1 METPDSQQSYS
12 NAGDYL
18 HLRRPLPTGYPLHRR
33 YRITSVLSESGG
45 FGMTYRA
52 VDTYRNLNL
61 DVVVKENFPLGVAVR
76 NPDTMELLPLPGM
89 VDFYAKTLQR
99 FAEEAELLSS
109 LNHPNIVRVSA
120 HFSELNT
127 AYYVMPY
134 IGGTELHRALP
145 EPDKLNEATLLP
157 VLRCLL
163 ETLHYMHG
171 HNLMHRDIKPNN
183 ILMDAKGTLKL
194 IDFGLVRSTEATH
207 TLTRHYTP
215 GYAPVE
221 QISGKGKSGPWTDI
235 YSLGATCYALI
246 TGTPPPDSVDR
257 LEDDEFE
264 PLQSLRHLHGR
275 YSSTLLAGIDR
286 ALSVKRR
293 DRWQSAREWLAEI
306 TTNNKKDTPGVVPT
320 EPPRRSRSNV
330 ALILL
335 ILVLALGIPG
345 GYVLYQHAQEIGA
358 QRLLVQQEAEQKT
371 QEEAERKAREEA
383 ERKAR
388 EEAERKAGE
397 EAERKAREE
406 AAQKAREEA
415 KRLLSRKGISEAEYS
430 SRIISAARDGDKEL
444 LALLIAAG
452 ADVNAADK
460 YGWTPLLSAA
470 KDGHSECVKLLLAAP
485 GIDVN
490 KANKVGWTPLYGAA
504 TNGHSACVKLLLAAP
519 GIDVN
524 KEDKDGET
532 PLYGAARWGHSECVR
547 LLLAAP
553 GIDTGQWPPLS
564 LAVIENNVE
573 KLRQLLTTPGI
584 NVNKADEDGWTPLSW
599 AAKDGHSECVEL
611 LLAAPGIDVNAA
623 DKDGNT
629 PLSWAAG
636 NGHSECVKLLLAAP
650 GIDVNA
656 ADKDGRTPLDWAATE
671 GHSECVK
678 LLLAAPGIDVN
689 MADKDGNTPLN
700 WAAYWGHSECVKLL
714 LAAPGIDVNKANEYG
729 RTPLYWAAWTGLSE
743 CVKLLL
749 AAPGI
754 DVNAADKDGNT
765 PLEAA
770 EANGETECARLI
782 RAAGGSVMLNFES

>member
-1 METPDSQQSYS
+1 
-12 NAGDYL
+12 
-18 HLRRPLPTGYPLHRR
+18 
-33 YRITSVLSESGG
+33 
-45 FGMTYRA
+45 MTYRA

-293 DRWQSAREWLAEI
+293 DRWQSAREWLVNLP
-306 TTNNKKDTPGVVPT
+306 TDSKNGTPGVVPT
-320 EPPRRSRSNV
+320 EPAHRSRSNV

-335 ILVLALGIPG
+335 ILMLALVIPG
-345 GYVLYQHAQEIGA
+345 GYVLYRHAQEIGA
-358 QRLLVQQEAEQKT
+358 QRLLVQLEAEQKD
-371 QEEAERKAREEA
+371 
-383 ERKAR
+383 R

-397 EAERKAREE
+397 EAERKAGEE
-406 AAQKAREEA
+406 AERKAGEEAERKAERKAREEA
-415 KRLLSRKGISEAEYS
+415 KRLLSRKGISESEYS
-430 SRIISAARDGDKEL
+430 SWIISAAKTGNNEL
-444 LALLIAAG
+444 LSLLITAG
-452 ADVNAADK
+452 ADVNAADEE
-460 YGWTPLLSAA
+460 GCTPLSCAA
-470 KDGHSECVKLLLAAP
+470 DAGRSE
-485 GIDVN
+485 
-490 KANKVGWTPLYGAA
+490 
-504 TNGHSACVKLLLAAP
+504 CVKLLLAAP

-524 KEDKDGET
+524 KEDKDG
-532 PLYGAARWGHSECVR
+532 
-547 LLLAAP
+547 
-553 GIDTGQWPPLS
+553 
-564 LAVIENNVE
+564 
-573 KLRQLLTTPGI
+573 
-584 NVNKADEDGWTPLSW
+584 WTPLHY
-599 AAKDGHSECVEL
+599 AAC
-611 LLAAPGIDVNAA
+611 
-623 DKDGNT
+623 
-629 PLSWAAG
+629 W
-636 NGHSECVKLLLAAP
+636 
-650 GIDVNA
+650 
-656 ADKDGRTPLDWAATE
+656 

-689 MADKDGNTPLN
+689 MANKNGQTPLY
-700 WAAYWGHSECVKLL
+700 WAACWGHSECVKLL
-714 LAAPGIDVNKANEYG
+714 LAAPGIDVNKASEDG
-729 RTPLYWAAWTGLSE
+729 ETPLYRATRWGQS
-743 CVKLLL
+743 
-749 AAPGI
+749 
-754 DVNAADKDGNT
+754 
-765 PLEAA
+765 
-770 EANGETECARLI
+770 ECARLI
-782 RAAGGSVMLNFES
+782 RAAGGRK

>member
-18 HLRRPLPTGYPLHRR
+18 HLRRPLPTGYPLHKR
-33 YRITSVLSESGG
+33 YRITGVLSEGGG

-194 IDFGLVRSTEATH
+194 IDFGLVRSTEAAH

-235 YSLGATCYALI
+235 YSLGATCYTLI
-246 TGTPPPDSVDR
+246 TGAPPPDSVDR

-293 DRWQSAREWLAEI
+293 DRWQSAREWLVNLP
-306 TTNNKKDTPGVVPT
+306 TDSKNGTPGGVPS

-330 ALILL
+330 TLILL
-335 ILVLALGIPG
+335 ILVLALVIPG

-358 QRLLVQQEAEQKT
+358 QRLLAQQEAEQKAR
-371 QEEAERKAREEA
+371 EEAERKAREEA

-388 EEAERKAGE
+388 EEAERKAREEAERKVREEAERNVKEEEEAERKAGE

-406 AAQKAREEA
+406 AERKAKEEAERKAREEAERKAREEAERKAKEEAERKAREEA
-415 KRLLSRKGISEAEYS
+415 KRLLSRKGISESEYS
-430 SRIISAARDGDKEL
+430 SRIISAAEKGDNEQL
-444 LALLIAAG
+444 SLLITAG
-452 ADVNAADK
+452 ADVNKADK
-460 YGWTPLLSAA
+460 DGWTPLHWAAWNGNSECVKRLLATPGIDVNMANEYGWTPLDRAA
-470 KDGHSECVKLLLAAP
+470 SNGHSKCVKLLLAAPGINVNKADKYGKTPLYGAACWGHSECVKLLLAAP
-485 GIDVN
+485 GINVN
-490 KANKVGWTPLYGAA
+490 MADEDGRTSLYGAA
-504 TNGHSACVKLLLAAP
+504 FN
-519 GIDVN
+519 
-524 KEDKDGET
+524 
-532 PLYGAARWGHSECVR
+532 
-547 LLLAAP
+547 
-553 GIDTGQWPPLS
+553 
-564 LAVIENNVE
+564 
-573 KLRQLLTTPGI
+573 
-584 NVNKADEDGWTPLSW
+584 
-599 AAKDGHSECVEL
+599 
-611 LLAAPGIDVNAA
+611 
-623 DKDGNT
+623 
-629 PLSWAAG
+629 
-636 NGHSECVKLLLAAP
+636 
-650 GIDVNA
+650 
-656 ADKDGRTPLDWAATE
+656 

-689 MADKDGNTPLN
+689 MADKYGWTPLYG
-700 WAAYWGHSECVKLL
+700 AARWGHSECVKLL
-714 LAAPGIDVNKANEYG
+714 LAAPGINVNMADKYG
-729 RTPLYWAAWTGLSE
+729 KTPLA
-743 CVKLLL
+743 
-749 AAPGI
+749 
-754 DVNAADKDGNT
+754 NAAALGHS
-765 PLEAA
+765 
-770 EANGETECARLI
+770 ECARLI
-782 RAAGGSVMLNFES
+782 RAAGGRK